1 MSMKLVSVTVNRNSH
16 PNAVFV
22 ALENEQGE
30 SIKVHIHLDVSQNVD
45 RLTLGEIEKLAHE
58 AAKQLPL

>member
-1 MSMKLVSVTVNRNSH
+1 MSLKLVTVSVNRDSH
-16 PNAVFV
+16 PNRVFATLQNDKTETISV
-22 ALENEQGE
+22 Q
-30 SIKVHIHLDVSQNVD
+30 IHIDVSQNVD